1 MPISSAALQQA
12 AGGDLEPHRARS
24 DARGRLQTPR
34 RHWLLEKYMMWT
46 VTEWLFGKQR
56 REFLIDPLLFASK
69 KVHWR
74 NYEAGYDVAELE
86 PVSRT
91 ERTYVLQEYFV
102 PIRRFDEFVP
112 LMADILKRHRVNV
125 VNVSV
130 RHSLADPGSM
140 LAWAREECFAFVL
153 YYKQRTRD
161 TAKARVGVWTR
172 ELVEA
177 AIACGGSYI
186 SLSGA
191 CDGGS
196 VPSRLSPCARPSR

>member
-1 MPISSAALQQA
+1 MTWSRTERAATH
-12 AGGDLEPHRARS
+12 DT
-24 DARGRLQTPR
+24 RLQTPR
-34 RHWLLEKYMMWT
+34 RHWQLEKYMMWT
-46 VTEWLFGKQR
+46 VTEWPFGKQR
-56 REFLIDPLLFASK
+56 REYIVDPLLFASK

-102 PIRRFDEFVP
+102 PIDRFDEFVP
-112 LMADILKRHRVNV
+112 LMADILQRHRVNA

-130 RHSLADPGSM
+130 RHALADPGSL

-161 TAKARVGVWTR
+161 TAKARLAYGRANSSMPLYRAAAVTICPIRSIQPPSNSTR
-172 ELVEA
+172 RIRVRA
-177 AIACGGSYI
+177 SY
-186 SLSGA
+186 
-191 CDGGS
+191 
-196 VPSRLSPCARPSR
+196 SR